1 MYLSQTY
8 GLLKH
13 GLMQKGVYIPS
24 EVASRNDI
32 AEGIVSLDSRKEITF
47 AFCEDFFVKTFLS
60 PETKNGPKVQL
71 HDGQIMLRS
80 EKIMAEVDV
89 VPLPRFLKDHL
100 KNRNPVSHNIQLDGN
115 CLNLFLRSVRN
126 PPGLNME
133 LKDILSVIQSAFE
146 EGVADLVQLNMDY
159 NEKPDRDFSKL
170 DPVIKGIRKSFRTF
184 ISLRGFPPD
193 NIRGIDSLYAS
204 GIDLINFPLEGFAR
218 SEKLEA
224 LQPRIRDALKYAV
237 DVFPQGAVSTELELG
252 PTDQLKEKIDQL
264 GELGIAPHI
273 KLPEELENSK
283 VDFGRIEEVS
293 RHLTHCAH
301 RDKLT
306 LKWLYPTASFVT
318 PLDASFF
325 VEDPKLAKLAVRP
338 LYQSMLGRKTSEGF
352 TALRRKLRVRN
363 IDDSFESAGL

>member
-1 MYLSQTY
+1 MLFSQTY

-13 GLMQKGVYIPS
+13 GLMQSGVYIPS
-24 EVASRNDI
+24 EVASIQEVAN
-32 AEGIVSLDSRKEITF
+32 GIVSLESRKEITF

-60 PETKNGPKVQL
+60 PETKKGPQIQIQ
-71 HDGQIMLRS
+71 DGHIMLRA
-80 EKIMAEVDV
+80 EKTMAQVDV
-89 VPLPRFLKDHL
+89 VPPPRFLKDHL
-100 KNRNPVSHNIQLDGN
+100 KNRNPVSQNIQLDGN
-115 CLNLFLRSVRN
+115 CLNLYLRSVR
-126 PPGLNME
+126 PKPGLNME

-170 DPVIKGIRKSFRTF
+170 DPIIKAIRKSFRTF
-184 ISLRGFPPD
+184 ISLRGFPP
-193 NIRGIDSLYAS
+193 NNLRSIDSLYAY

-218 SEKLEA
+218 SEKLEFLQHKVMEA
-224 LQPRIRDALKYAV
+224 LEYAV
-237 DVFPQGAVSTELELG
+237 GVFPEGAVSTELELG
-252 PTDQLKEKIDQL
+252 PTDQLKEKINRFA
-264 GELGIAPHI
+264 GLGIAPHV
-273 KLPEELENSK
+273 KLPENLENAMI
-283 VDFGRIEEVS
+283 DFSRIEEIS
-293 RHLTHCAH
+293 RHLTYCAI

>member
-1 MYLSQTY
+1 MYLAQTY

-24 EVASRNDI
+24 EVASRHEI
-32 AEGIVSLDSRKEITF
+32 ADGFMNLDSGKEITF

-60 PETKNGPKVQL
+60 PETQNGPKIQV
-71 HDGQIMLRS
+71 HEGQIMLRA

-115 CLNLFLRSVRN
+115 CLNLFLRSVRKA
-126 PPGLNME
+126 PGLNMK

-146 EGVADLVQLNMDY
+146 EGVADLIQLNMDY

-170 DPVIKGIRKSFRTF
+170 DPVIKEIRKSFRTF

-193 NIRGIDSLYAS
+193 NARGIDGLYAS

-224 LQPRIRDALKYAV
+224 LQPRIREALEYAV
-237 DVFPQGAVSTELELG
+237 GVFPQGAVSTELELG
-252 PTDQLKEKIDQL
+252 PIDQLKEKIDRL
-264 GELGIAPHI
+264 GELGIAPHV
-273 KLPEELENSK
+273 KLPQKLENAK
-283 VDFGRIEEVS
+283 VEFSRIEEIS
-293 RHLTHCAH
+293 RHLTKCAQKN
-301 RDKLT
+301 KLT
-306 LKWLYPTASFVT
+306 LKWLYPTALFVT

-325 VEDPKLAKLAVRP
+325 IEDPKSAKLAVRP